1 MGLWKRKTEQ
11 GKQKRDQRPKNKI
24 IIIGEYGSGKSYQAL
39 NLMSDKK
46 GTCIICNG
54 STSIST
60 YKANFPT
67 LGDYAEKSNG
77 QCFPVEQGGKFV
89 DALIHGCD
97 YGYIGDDENATV
109 LYDDGAWSSSDNN
122 VVTFWQLSHTKCGI
136 IITANTLCD
145 VLKLKET
152 ELTEEMIED
161 VKKYW
166 CIKDLAITRKEYNF

>member
-54 STSIST
+54 SASIST

-67 LGDYAEKSNG
+67 LGDYAKK
-77 QCFPVEQGGKFV
+77 VT
-89 DALIHGCD
+89 D
-97 YGYIGDDENATV
+97 NASPWNKA
-109 LYDDGAWSSSDNN
+109 GN
-122 VVTFWQLSHTKCGI
+122 I
-136 IITANTLCD
+136 I
-145 VLKLKET
+145 
-152 ELTEEMIED
+152 
-161 VKKYW
+161 
-166 CIKDLAITRKEYNF
+166 